1 MKVNAM
7 KTLAGYRVLELG
19 NSEAAGVCTL
29 LLSDFGAEVIRLKK
43 AEEKESGNRTCDRGK
58 QILELDPNEPE
69 EIQKFENLVQRAD
82 IVIDGRT
89 GRQRKEGGS
98 YESLRKLRC
107 GMIYTAITPYGMEG
121 PYSDCEAN
129 ENTIQAESG
138 LVSITGQDKEHVVR
152 AGGDVAGFAGGLNAC
167 IATLIALLER
177 ERRGQISDGKVCDV
191 SMMDSI
197 LYGLENQFSI
207 YMASDIIPEARGNRY
222 ALSAPVGNFSCK
234 DGKQIMISV
243 ATQAQWKTFCEA
255 IGHPEWVIQPEYET
269 VARRL
274 ENCDQLDEDVAKVFL
289 QYTREEVIR
298 RLQSRKCVY
307 GCIND
312 FSAVVN
318 HPQVKER
325 KLFVREGD
333 REDGPM
339 VPADP
344 LLVDGIRPT
353 HL

>member
-1 MKVNAM
+1 M

-43 AEEKESGNRTCDRGK
+43 AGEKEAGSRTCDRGK

-82 IVIDGRT
+82 VVIDGRT
-89 GRQRKEGGS
+89 GKQRKEGFS
-98 YESLRKLRC
+98 YESLRKLHC

-152 AGGDVAGFAGGLNAC
+152 AGGDVACFTGGMNAC

-177 ERRGQISDGKVCDV
+177 ERRGQMPEGKANDV

-207 YMASDIIPEARGNRY
+207 YLASDIVPEARGNRY

-243 ATQAQWKTFCEA
+243 ATQAQWEAFCEA
-255 IGHPEWVIQPEYET
+255 IGHPEWIIRSEYET
-269 VARRL
+269 VAKRL
-274 ENCDQLDEDVAKVFL
+274 ENCDQIDADVAKAFL
-289 QYTREEVIR
+289 QYPREEVIR

-312 FSAVVN
+312 FPAVVN
-318 HPQVKER
+318 HPQVRER
-325 KLFVREGD
+325 KMFVREGGC
-333 REDGPM
+333 ESEAI
-339 VPADP
+339 VPANP
-344 LLVDGIRPT
+344 LVVDGIRPT
-353 HL
+353 HS